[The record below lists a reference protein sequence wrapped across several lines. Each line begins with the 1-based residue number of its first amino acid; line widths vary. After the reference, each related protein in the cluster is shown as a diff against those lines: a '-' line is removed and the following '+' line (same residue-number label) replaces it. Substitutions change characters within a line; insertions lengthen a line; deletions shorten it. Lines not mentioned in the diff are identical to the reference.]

1 MKNSVLDRLKS
12 YFDEYFSDATK
23 PTARN
28 LFLII
33 VSILALDI
41 FRSVRFAHR
50 HVLAKLSDT
59 SLNAYY
65 YALKTDRL
73 DHESWRNV
81 TLSKAL
87 KAVPVHLAAQ
97 PLFLS
102 IDDTMVEKEGD
113 KFELRS
119 RLFDHAAHNG
129 SNYLDGHC
137 MVSIL
142 LSFPV
147 LADGSIRYLSV
158 PLGYQLWDKKQ
169 TKLEI
174 AAEMVRHAVD
184 AIGPDRQVFL
194 LCDSWYPKGCV
205 AGLVDEY
212 NNLDIICNA
221 RIDTVMYGFPPGRTG
236 KRGRPRKYGER
247 LSPEDF
253 ELESPKT
260 GDWKVGVRPVLTRLW
275 GERVVYAIVTLP
287 KSGNGSRRLFF
298 STKDPESIILDYS
311 KCEDDT
317 IRGYGEDNKKFLPLA
332 CYSPRWNI
340 EVSYYESKTF
350 WSLEEYRVRSREG
363 IERLVNLECIA
374 YSAMTL
380 LPYSDGSFSCYQSAS
395 AQETRFGIGQ
405 EIQASIIFSSFVE
418 SLETVKKAQSF
429 IKIIEGYVLS
439 GVKNI
444 QKL

>member
-1 MKNSVLDRLKS
+1 M
-12 YFDEYFSDATK
+12 
-23 PTARN
+23 
-28 LFLII
+28 
-33 VSILALDI
+33 
-41 FRSVRFAHR
+41 
-50 HVLAKLSDT
+50 
-59 SLNAYY
+59 
-65 YALKTDRL
+65 
-73 DHESWRNV
+73 
-81 TLSKAL
+81 
-87 KAVPVHLAAQ
+87 
-97 PLFLS
+97 
-102 IDDTMVEKEGD
+102 
-113 KFELRS
+113 
-119 RLFDHAAHNG
+119 
-129 SNYLDGHC
+129 
-137 MVSIL
+137 
-142 LSFPV
+142 
-147 LADGSIRYLSV
+147 
-158 PLGYQLWDKKQ
+158 
-169 TKLEI
+169 
-174 AAEMVRHAVD
+174 
-184 AIGPDRQVFL
+184 
-194 LCDSWYPKGCV
+194 
-205 AGLVDEY
+205 DEY

-221 RIDTVMYGFPPGRTG
+221 RIDTVMYGSPPGRTG

-439 GVKNI
+439 GFKKI
-444 QKL
+444 KKL

>member
-158 PLGYQLWDKKQ
+158 PPGYQLWDKKQ

-317 IRGYGEDNKKFLPLA
+317 IRGYGEDNKKFLPPA

-405 EIQASIIFSSFVE
+405 EIQASIIFSSRIPRNC
-418 SLETVKKAQSF
+418 KKSAV
-429 IKIIEGYVLS
+429 IY
-439 GVKNI
+439 
-444 QKL
+444 

>member
-129 SNYLDGHC
+129 SNYPDGHC

-147 LADGSIRYLSV
+147 LADGSIRCLSV
-158 PLGYQLWDKKQ
+158 PPGYQLWDKKQ

-317 IRGYGEDNKKFLPLA
+317 IRGYGEDNKKFLPPA

-439 GVKNI
+439 GFKKI
-444 QKL
+444 KKL

>member
-287 KSGNGSRRLFF
+287 KSENGSRRLFF

-439 GVKNI
+439 GFKKI
-444 QKL
+444 KKL

>member
-129 SNYLDGHC
+129 SNYPDGHC

-147 LADGSIRYLSV
+147 LADGSIRCLSV
-158 PLGYQLWDKKQ
+158 PPGYQLWDKKQ

-317 IRGYGEDNKKFLPLA
+317 IRGYGEDNKKFLPPA

-363 IERLVNLECIA
+363 IERLVNPECIA

-439 GVKNI
+439 GFKKI
-444 QKL
+444 KKL

>member
-212 NNLDIICNA
+212 NNLDIICSA

-332 CYSPRWNI
+332 CYTPRWNI

-439 GVKNI
+439 GFKKV

>member
-129 SNYLDGHC
+129 SYYLDGHC

-439 GVKNI
+439 GFKKI
-444 QKL
+444 KKL